1 VSCSEPQGRESCLIY
16 NVDTRNVIRIQGYYP
31 VFTWVS
37 SMNQLIDTLVSATTG
52 QKAGLSTTP
61 DSQIK
66 QILEVAAI
74 ALRKISA
81 DIEAQ
86 NEDKPLPWYKALYAK
101 VERKAEQEADGDGDG
116 DHDKDHTQL
125 PIVIIDNYLYR
136 ESSVNTALW
145 DELAE
150 WAALLVENGIAHV
163 VFVSANVGITKSLGK
178 GE

>member
-1 VSCSEPQGRESCLIY
+1 
-16 NVDTRNVIRIQGYYP
+16 
-31 VFTWVS
+31 
-37 SMNQLIDTLVSATTG
+37 
-52 QKAGLSTTP
+52 
-61 DSQIK
+61 
-66 QILEVAAI
+66 
-74 ALRKISA
+74 
-81 DIEAQ
+81 
-86 NEDKPLPWYKALYAK
+86 LPWYKALYAK